1 MALPHVVIV
10 GAGFGG
16 LTAALSLA
24 RSPVRITVIDRHNY
38 HLFQPLL
45 YQVAT
50 AALSPADVAE
60 PIRSILA
67 HQPNAEMV
75 LGEVIG
81 IDREAKQVELRD
93 RKISYDYL
101 IIATGARHSYFG
113 HNQWALHAPALKTI
127 EDALNI
133 RRRLLL
139 AFEQAEQEPDEAAKQ
154 AYITFIVIGGGPTG
168 VELAGAIAELAR
180 HTLIHDFRHIDTR
193 KTRVLLVEGGAR
205 ILSSFP
211 ERLSAVAKRS
221 LEKLGVEV
229 LLGRPV
235 DGIDAEGVLLGGERI
250 RSSTVIW
257 AAGVGASPAAQW
269 LEAEADR
276 SGRVIVTDRL
286 TLPGNDDILVI
297 GDTAQFPTP
306 DGYGLPGV
314 APVAKQEGAYAAR
327 YLIARIAGKK
337 LPGPFRYNN
346 QGNLATIGRN
356 HAVADF
362 GWLRVTG
369 FPGWFLWCVA
379 HVFFLIGFRSRILVS
394 IQWLWIYFTGKR
406 SARLITSRGGEG

>member
-1 MALPHVVIV
+1 MAVPHVVIV

-16 LTAALSLA
+16 LTAALQLA

-75 LGEVIG
+75 LGEVID
-81 IDREAKQVELRD
+81 IDLDGKRVLLRESA
-93 RKISYDYL
+93 IPFDYL
-101 IIATGARHSYFG
+101 IVASGARHSYFG
-113 HNQWALHAPALKTI
+113 HNQWALHAPALKSI

-133 RRRLLL
+133 RRALLL
-139 AFEQAEQEPDEAAKQ
+139 AFERAEQEPDPAVKQ
-154 AYITFIVIGGGPTG
+154 ALMTFIVIGGGPTG

-193 KTRVLLVEGGAR
+193 RTRVLLVEGGAR
-205 ILSSFP
+205 ILNSFP
-211 ERLSAVAKRS
+211 ERLSKVAKRS

-235 DGIDAEGVLLGGERI
+235 DGIDAKGILLGGERI
-250 RSSTVIW
+250 LSSTVLW

-269 LEAEADR
+269 LKVEPDR
-276 SGRVIVTDRL
+276 AGRVIVTEYL
-286 TLPGNDDILVI
+286 TLPGRDDILVI
-297 GDTAQFPTP
+297 GDTAKFPTA

-314 APVAKQEGAYAAR
+314 APVAKQQGAYAGRYVAAR
-327 YLIARIAGKK
+327 LAGKALTK
-337 LPGPFRYNN
+337 PFHYKN

-369 FPGWFLWCVA
+369 FPGWFLWSAA
-379 HVFFLIGFRSRILVS
+379 HVFFLIGFRNRILVS

-406 SARLITSRGGEG
+406 SARLITGRGGEG